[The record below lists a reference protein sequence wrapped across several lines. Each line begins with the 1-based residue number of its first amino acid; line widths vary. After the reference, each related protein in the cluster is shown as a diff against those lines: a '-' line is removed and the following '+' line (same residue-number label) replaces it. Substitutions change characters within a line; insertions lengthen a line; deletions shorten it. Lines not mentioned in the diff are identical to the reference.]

1 MFVENYNTF
10 GRKHVNWDV
19 VRAKYRPMITTATSD
34 SQLYRVLVDM
44 VEPLGDA
51 HVCVQVPDNKS
62 FCGKR
67 SEACDDADVSR
78 RSSTTAV
85 NTYLREDLGVSDIQS
100 FADGKIAYA
109 DLPDERGY
117 LRVTAFQDYGG
128 GDRSPYPDGAAMSK
142 ALASVFTQARVRAC
156 RGLVIDVRWNDGGDD
171 ALTLQLAGRL
181 TDTAYVVYTNAARVD
196 PHDPTRQRPGR
207 PVTVTPADG
216 LRYTGPVRLLIGDLT
231 VSAGETFTE
240 ALMGRV
246 PAPTRI
252 GSTTQGV
259 FSDDM
264 ERNLPN
270 EWTFTLGNEE
280 YLAPTGKTKESTFRR
295 PSRCRYP
302 PPPNLPSIK
311 TPPWACRGEDRGQ
324 RERARGRRRGGGQ
337 VRPGPPAES

>member
-1 MFVENYNTF
+1 MFVENYHTF

-67 SEACDDADVSR
+67 SEACDDVSR

-171 ALTLQLAGRL
+171 ALTLQWPGGSPTPHTSSTPTLPASTRTTRRGSGRAGRSPSHPP
-181 TDTAYVVYTNAARVD
+181 TDCAT
-196 PHDPTRQRPGR
+196 
-207 PVTVTPADG
+207 
-216 LRYTGPVRLLIGDLT
+216 PVR
-231 VSAGETFTE
+231 
-240 ALMGRV
+240 
-246 PAPTRI
+246 
-252 GSTTQGV
+252 
-259 FSDDM
+259 SD
-264 ERNLPN
+264 
-270 EWTFTLGNEE
+270 
-280 YLAPTGKTKESTFRR
+280 
-295 PSRCRYP
+295 C
-302 PPPNLPSIK
+302 
-311 TPPWACRGEDRGQ
+311 
-324 RERARGRRRGGGQ
+324 
-337 VRPGPPAES
+337 